1 MQVSERAGLK
11 NLRVDRHRREAGHP
25 NEPCLKQ
32 IARNH
37 HGTTFCCSPALQSS
51 IPRGQCNA
59 GSGWVADTY
68 LFTDTLRPGGVARS
82 EAAFHA
88 DEHRALVRFVRRL
101 HGYYG
106 VVQLRPRS
114 AERRAL
120 LLALQ

>member
-1 MQVSERAGLK
+1 MSGARTIRAAAVTAIVTLLSLG
-11 NLRVDRHRREAGHP
+11 AA
-25 NEPCLKQ
+25 Q
-32 IARNH
+32 
-37 HGTTFCCSPALQSS
+37 
-51 IPRGQCNA
+51 
-59 GSGWVADTY
+59 ADTY